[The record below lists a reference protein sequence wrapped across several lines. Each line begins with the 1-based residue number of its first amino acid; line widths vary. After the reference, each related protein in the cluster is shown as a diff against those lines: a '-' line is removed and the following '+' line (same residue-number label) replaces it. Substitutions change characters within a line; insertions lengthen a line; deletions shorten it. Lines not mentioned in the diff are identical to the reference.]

1 MAKSRHLRMDH
12 GGGIFPNF
20 GIEWRSLT
28 HACCERTKLSV
39 RNQLIALAQCAD
51 PEVVSLWIITN
62 RGRINP
68 CTAARAKCLRA
79 DRSAVGCFPIHSWFA
94 RQQHERAWPRDNNC
108 SQWSTAHRL
117 TIGAVADSRRF
128 RIGFSFK
135 RHVATV
141 TTPIDFH
148 DTGFRALPRRC
159 PVNSA
164 TVSVLFLHTGR

>member
-1 MAKSRHLRMDH
+1 MSA
-12 GGGIFPNF
+12 
-20 GIEWRSLT
+20 
-28 HACCERTKLSV
+28 

-51 PEVVSLWIITN
+51 PKVVSLWIITN

-117 TIGAVADSRRF
+117 TIGAVADRRRF

-141 TTPIDFH
+141 TTSIDFH
-148 DTGFRALPRRC
+148 DTGSPSTAASLSRELRTCERSRSPHWPVGPLWGHFRPSSVRFAYRP
-159 PVNSA
+159 PSA
-164 TVSVLFLHTGR
+164 